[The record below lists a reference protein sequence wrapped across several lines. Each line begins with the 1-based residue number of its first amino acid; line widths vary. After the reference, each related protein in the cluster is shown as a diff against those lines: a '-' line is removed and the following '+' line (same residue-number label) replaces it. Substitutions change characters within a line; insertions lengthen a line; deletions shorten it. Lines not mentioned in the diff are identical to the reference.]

1 MPCNP
6 PLWLLHPFH
15 PRLWGLQ
22 AGYNNMPC
30 IRCSRP
36 TNPPGPTP
44 RGPGPGQKP
53 PPQAKSFSHLSLV
66 PLLSGHV
73 PQLGCLRGAG
83 AQLSQR
89 GNCGGGEGCSR
100 EGREGQGKEVQ
111 LKGLWMQQPA
121 VTLAGRRT
129 STAPSSALHFKMH
142 ANRLHVCVYTP
153 HLSIAFTVTIRI
165 MGYGIYGI
173 WRVQSAIL

>member
-1 MPCNP
+1 MAAAPLPSTPVGPSSWLQQHALYQVNQANP
-6 PLWLLHPFH
+6 P
-15 PRLWGLQ
+15 PRSHAARAW
-22 AGYNNMPC
+22 A
-30 IRCSRP
+30 RSD
-36 TNPPGPTP
+36 
-44 RGPGPGQKP
+44 P

-100 EGREGQGKEVQ
+100 ERREGQGKEVQ
-111 LKGLWMQQPA
+111 LKGSWMQQPA
-121 VTLAGRRT
+121 VTLAGQRT
-129 STAPSSALHFKMH
+129 STAPSSALHFIMH
-142 ANRLHVCVYTP
+142 AHRLHVCVYTP

-165 MGYGIYGI
+165 VGYGIYGI
-173 WRVQSAIL
+173 